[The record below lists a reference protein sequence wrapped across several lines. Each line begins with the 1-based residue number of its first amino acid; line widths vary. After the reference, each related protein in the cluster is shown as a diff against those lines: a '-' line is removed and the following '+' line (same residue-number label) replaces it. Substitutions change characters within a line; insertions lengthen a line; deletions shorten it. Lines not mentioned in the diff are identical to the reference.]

1 MITLVTNHANFEA
14 RLNNIQGDNMA
25 FSKLALL
32 TIILFAALHTQAKT
46 IRAHGCGQDFV
57 RIGDSKW
64 DVIAK
69 CGEPLHTEV
78 VSGNNQKKKELLV
91 YNAKRYPAHK
101 KLIFSFESGQ
111 LAEIKLT
118 N

>member
-1 MITLVTNHANFEA
+1 MKIKQF
-14 RLNNIQGDNMA
+14 A
-25 FSKLALL
+25 FIAIVFMPFLSASHQ
-32 TIILFAALHTQAKT
+32 AQAKT

-78 VSGNNQKKKELLV
+78 ISGDSQNKKELLV
-91 YNAKRYPAHK
+91 YNAKLYPAHK

-111 LAEIKLT
+111 LEEIKLT